1 MTPLKERETSHAG
14 MPLLANLIL
23 DRKAGCCNGG
33 MGDAPFFRFQI
44 YGANQ
49 MIDGRLFPHVP
60 SPCATPGQGGFGH
73 R

>member
-1 MTPLKERETSHAG
+1 MAALKEREASQTM

-23 DRKAGCCNGG
+23 DRKAGCCDGG
-33 MGDAPFFRFQI
+33 MGSAAFVRFRI

-49 MIDGRLFPHVP
+49 MIDGRLFPYVP
-60 SPCATPGQGGFGH
+60 SPCATPRQGGFGH